1 METGTIKKVAVA
13 VVGASVSFLLA
24 LILSYVIGRRN
35 GFNSAVEAETEKVDT
50 LYLRDTIVQY
60 EPILEER
67 VVYKREYVPV
77 PVTDTLWK
85 HDTLYVSL
93 DHEQVVWQD
102 SLSKVYASG
111 IKPQIDSVQ
120 HYVSERIVTKELTK
134 IVKKPCRW
142 GIGVN
147 VGYGGTYNNGRVFAS
162 PYIGIGISYN
172 IISW

>member
-1 METGTIKKVAVA
+1 MGIGIIKRIVFAVITTIM
-13 VVGASVSFLLA
+13 VVHF
-24 LILSYVIGRRN
+24 SYFAGRRD
-35 GFNSAVEAETEKVDT
+35 GFNLAIEAGKEKMDT

-67 VVYKREYVPV
+67 VVLKKVPV
-77 PVTDTLWK
+77 PVIDTLRI
-85 HDTLYVSL
+85 HDTLYLSL

-111 IKPQIDSVQ
+111 IMPQIDSVQ
-120 HYVSERIVTKELTK
+120 HFVSERIVTRELTK
-134 IVKKPCRW
+134 VVKKPCRW

>member
-1 METGTIKKVAVA
+1 MGIGIIKRIVFAVITTIM
-13 VVGASVSFLLA
+13 VVHF
-24 LILSYVIGRRN
+24 SYVAGRRD
-35 GFNSAVEAETEKVDT
+35 GFNLAVEAETEKVDT

-67 VVYKREYVPV
+67 VVLKKVPV
-77 PVTDTLWK
+77 PVTDTLRI

-111 IKPQIDSVQ
+111 IMPQIDSVQ
-120 HYVSERIVTKELTK
+120 HFVSERIVTRELTK
-134 IVKKPCRW
+134 VVKKPCRW